1 MHSELRKME
10 HVVHEILGR
19 RIKNGIMQ
27 WYVIWAK
34 PCGELYTRGTHAWQ
48 PRHCFVDED
57 DENSVVSVNAA
68 WLDSERQNPCIPGLE
83 NVAVRPFDATR
94 DIRGTRN
101 RKKYSPIIQI
111 LCTC

>member
-1 MHSELRKME
+1 ME

-19 RIKNGIMQ
+19 RIKNGIHQ

-34 PCGELYTRGTHAWQ
+34 PNGELYARGTHAWQ

-57 DENSVVSVNAA
+57 VYGHVISVNSV
-68 WLDSERQNPCIPGLE
+68 WQEFERQHTYAPGFESEVVNP
-83 NVAVRPFDATR
+83 RPFDATR

-101 RKKYSPIIQI
+101 RK
-111 LCTC
+111 